1 MPDTSPQVVERACN
15 LLRGVGKSPVV
26 INREIDGFIGN
37 RLQFALLR
45 EAWALWADGV
55 ASASAID
62 AVVRESIGR
71 RLGIT
76 GPLESAD
83 LGGIETM
90 VSFARFLL
98 PTLDVSNEPPER
110 VTALASSHPEKGL
123 GGVRGFD
130 ARAAA
135 HLLQARRD
143 ELFRWL
149 LEVPAPTQVDT

>member
-1 MPDTSPQVVERACN
+1 
-15 LLRGVGKSPVV
+15 
-26 INREIDGFIGN
+26 
-37 RLQFALLR
+37 
-45 EAWALWADGV
+45 
-55 ASASAID
+55 
-62 AVVRESIGR
+62 
-71 RLGIT
+71 
-76 GPLESAD
+76 
-83 LGGIETM
+83 M
-90 VSFARFLL
+90 VSFAKFLL